1 MNQNHQLKL
10 YLIKT
15 LVKYINK
22 YIKKG
27 FYMENVFVVSKK
39 SLKKHKS
46 ITTKQFN
53 FLFKFIQRERAYQ
66 YYNRLQIY
74 NYFEPIINDE
84 VMDDEPIIEKKS
96 LLENYMTDET

>member
-1 MNQNHQLKL
+1 MNNNQQLKT

-15 LVKYINK
+15 LIKYINK

-27 FYMENVFVVSKK
+27 FYMENVFVVLKK
-39 SLKKHKS
+39 SLKKHQS

-53 FLFKFIQRERAYQ
+53 FIFKFLQREWAYQ

-74 NYFEPIINDE
+74 NYFDPIINDE

-96 LLENYMTDET
+96 LLENYMTEET